1 MSMAYILALILVVLI
16 IIFLYFIEPL
26 ISREKIKNKNEHG
39 SARWSTKQ
47 EIEKNFH
54 REEVDN
60 IKKSGFPVYYSK
72 NNKLVWFDLETPHWI
87 YLGSTGS
94 GKSVTAVIPQCSF
107 IATAKVKKSVFI
119 TDPKG
124 EIFSTT
130 SRMFK
135 ENGYNILTLDFR
147 NPSLSNHL
155 NILEPIIRE
164 YEEYSKNENETIP
177 YLKQIEKLKENNF
190 NLENKLKTIK
200 LSKINQER
208 IKSKINDN
216 LKEIDEKQQ
225 VVMNY
230 KNKSIEH
237 LAEANQLISSLSTMI
252 MEDKTAKE
260 AFWNNSA
267 SDLLYGIIALFLE
280 DYVDGKIKREQITLS
295 SIKKFQNSSM
305 TEKNL
310 KILRKYVESKPYGL
324 KSKDKLIPIISTSE
338 NTYKSIT
345 SIFNERMTLF
355 DDINVENITSNSD
368 FDFDILGKEPTV
380 LYCCIPDESKIYY
393 ALVSIVVSLIYKTL
407 VLLCNSQPNKRLPYD
422 LVFLLDEFANTP
434 PLSDIETIVS
444 VARSRGMHFQ
454 FFLQSFAQLD
464 NLYGK
469 DVSQIIQDNCGLAY
483 LKTNTQETA
492 EAISKRLGN
501 KTIET
506 TSLNYSMSLLN
517 NNGSKGTSL
526 IARNLMTADE
536 IKQLHFKTII
546 FPTKGYPIF
555 RDTVIYKK
563 FSCYKDGCVE
573 RKIRPLER
581 LVNTYYTVE
590 QLDISNDKSV
600 NIIPQKMSSKEQN
613 QRDRLIKIVNE
624 VIKLFG
630 KVDFNVEYVK
640 DKDDLMAEI
649 YLSPPLS
656 MNDITGIE
664 KLTEKM
670 NFIYN
675 AVSSKE
681 KIKRKNRNSKIEIF
695 LNQEG

>member
-1 MSMAYILALILVVLI
+1 MPILHMVVLVIVTLI

-26 ISREKIKNKNEHG
+26 ITRQKIKSNNEHG
-39 SARWSTKQ
+39 SARWATKQ

-54 REEVDN
+54 KEQIKH

-72 NNKLVWFDLETPHWI
+72 DNKQVWFDFDTPHWI

-107 IATAKVKKSVFI
+107 IANADIKKSVFI

-130 SRMFK
+130 SKMF
-135 ENGYNILTLDFR
+135 EEQGYKILTLDFR

-164 YEEYSKNENETIP
+164 YELFNKNEKLANNE
-177 YLKQIEKLKENNF
+177 L
-190 NLENKLKTIK
+190 
-200 LSKINQER
+200 
-208 IKSKINDN
+208 
-216 LKEIDEKQQ
+216 DEKKK
-225 VVMNY
+225 MNY

-237 LAEANQLISSLSTMI
+237 LAECNQLISSLSTMI

-267 SDLLYGIIALFLE
+267 SDLLYGIISLFLE
-280 DYVDGKIKREQITLS
+280 DYADGKIRREQITLS

-305 TEKNL
+305 TERNL
-310 KILRKYVESKPYGL
+310 KTLRKYVEAKPYGL

-355 DDINVENITSNSD
+355 DDVNVENITSNSD

-444 VARSRGMHFQ
+444 VARSRGMYFQ

-469 DVSQIIQDNCGLAY
+469 EVSQIIQDNCGLAY

-506 TSLNYSMSLLN
+506 TSLNYSISLIN

-536 IKQLHFKTII
+536 IKQLHYKTII
-546 FPTKGYPIF
+546 FPTIGYPIF
-555 RDTVIYKK
+555 RDTVVYQK
-563 FSCYKDGCVE
+563 FSCYKKGCISRE
-573 RKIRPLER
+573 TRPLER

-590 QLDISNDKSV
+590 QLKFESANSNEETKLNTVESQMKTKLV
-600 NIIPQKMSSKEQN
+600 SIINKV
-613 QRDRLIKIVNE
+613 IKI
-624 VIKLFG
+624 FG
-630 KVDFNVEYVK
+630 KIDFNVDYVK
-640 DKDDLMAEI
+640 ENNVMIAKL
-649 YLSPPLS
+649 YLAPPLS
-656 MNDITGIE
+656 TADIVGLEELSE
-664 KLTEKM
+664 KY
-670 NFIYN
+670 NFAYN
-675 AVSSKE
+675 AISDKE
-681 KIKRKNRNSKIEIF
+681 KVNKKNRNSLIEIF
-695 LNQEG
+695 LVDREKEM

>member
-1 MSMAYILALILVVLI
+1 MPIAYIMILVIIFLI

-26 ISREKIKNKNEHG
+26 ISRQKIRNNNEHG
-39 SARWSTKQ
+39 SARWSSKK
-47 EIEKNFH
+47 EIEYNFH
-54 REEVDN
+54 KEKVSHIN
-60 IKKSGFPVYYSK
+60 TSGFPVYYSK
-72 NNKLVWFDLETPHWI
+72 NNKIVWFDIDTPHWI

-107 IATAKVKKSVFI
+107 IATAKNKKSVFI

-130 SRMFK
+130 SKMFK
-135 ENGYNILTLDFR
+135 DNGYRILTLDFR

-164 YEEYSKNENETIP
+164 YEQYSLN
-177 YLKQIEKLKENNF
+177 EKLSVKE
-190 NLENKLKTIK
+190 T
-200 LSKINQER
+200 
-208 IKSKINDN
+208 
-216 LKEIDEKQQ
+216 DEVKK
-225 VVMNY
+225 MNY

-237 LAEANQLISSLSTMI
+237 LAESNQLISSLSTMI

-260 AFWNNSA
+260 QFWNNSA
-267 SDLLYGIIALFLE
+267 SDLLYGIISLFLE
-280 DYVDGKIKREQITLS
+280 DYIAGTIKREQITLT

-305 TEKNL
+305 TEKNI

-407 VLLCNSQPNKRLPYD
+407 VLLCNTQQNKRLPYD
-422 LVFLLDEFANTP
+422 LVFMLDEFANTP

-444 VARSRGMHFQ
+444 VARSRGMYFQ

-469 DVSQIIQDNCGLAY
+469 EVSQIIQDNCGLAY

-506 TSLNYSMSLLN
+506 TSLNYSMSFLN

-546 FPTKGYPIF
+546 FPTIGYPIF

-563 FSCYKDGCVE
+563 FSCYKPGCIDRE
-573 RKIRPLER
+573 IRPLER

-590 QLDISNDKSV
+590 QLKFDSEQKSNV
-600 NIIPQKMSSKEQN
+600 MPQKMSDKEQR
-613 QRDRLIKIVNE
+613 QRDELLKIANE
-624 VIKLFG
+624 VLKIFG
-630 KVDFNVEYVK
+630 KVDFNVEYIK
-640 DKDDLMAEI
+640 DKNDLIAEI
-649 YLSPPLS
+649 FLAPPLS
-656 MNDITGIE
+656 TNDILGLE
-664 KLTEKM
+664 ELSAKM
-670 NFIYN
+670 NFNYN
-675 AVSSKE
+675 AISNKE
-681 KIKRKNRNSKIEIF
+681 QINRKNRNSKIEIF
-695 LNQEG
+695 LTSKEG

>member
-1 MSMAYILALILVVLI
+1 MPFIYAVILFIVSLML
-16 IIFLYFIEPL
+16 IFLYLVEPFIT
-26 ISREKIKNKNEHG
+26 RQKIRNNNEHG
-39 SARWSTKQ
+39 SARWATKQ
-47 EIEKNFH
+47 EIEKDFKK
-54 REEVDN
+54 EEVNN
-60 IKKSGFPVYYSK
+60 INESGFPVYYSK
-72 NNKLVWFDLETPHWI
+72 DNKQVWFDTNTPHWI

-107 IATAKVKKSVFI
+107 IATAKTKKSVFI

-124 EIFSTT
+124 EIFQTT
-130 SRMFK
+130 SKMF
-135 ENGYNILTLDFR
+135 EEQGYKILTLDFR

-155 NILEPIIRE
+155 NILEPIIKE
-164 YEEYSKNENETIP
+164 YELYTKNDKLAKECNNE
-177 YLKQIEKLKENNF
+177 KEKMKYQNE
-190 NLENKLKTIK
+190 
-200 LSKINQER
+200 
-208 IKSKINDN
+208 
-216 LKEIDEKQQ
+216 
-225 VVMNY
+225 
-230 KNKSIEH
+230 SIEH
-237 LAEANQLISSLSTMI
+237 LAECNQLISSLSTMI

-267 SDLLYGIIALFLE
+267 SDLLYGIISLFLE
-280 DYVDGKIKREQITLS
+280 DYADGKIDREQITLS

-305 TEKNL
+305 AGKNL
-310 KILRKYVESKPYGL
+310 KTLIKYVEGKSYGL
-324 KSKDKLIPIISTSE
+324 KSKDKLIPIITTSE

-355 DDINVENITSNSD
+355 DDINVENITSDSD
-368 FDFDILGKEPTV
+368 FEFDILGKQPTV

-444 VARSRGMHFQ
+444 VARSRGMYFQ

-469 DVSQIIQDNCGLAY
+469 EVSQIIQDNCGLAY

-506 TSLNYSMSLLN
+506 TSLNYSLSFMN

-546 FPTKGYPIF
+546 FPTIGYPIF
-555 RDTVIYKK
+555 RDTVVYQK
-563 FSCYKDGCVE
+563 FSCYKKGMID
-573 RKIRPLER
+573 RKVRPLER
-581 LVNTYYTVE
+581 LVNTYHTVE
-590 QLDISNDKSV
+590 KLKFDEEEQPKQEQPKVNDET
-600 NIIPQKMSSKEQN
+600 QK
-613 QRDRLIKIVNE
+613 QRTELYNLINKVVEI
-624 VIKLFG
+624 FG
-630 KVDFNVEYVK
+630 KVDKEVEYVVDNGK
-640 DKDDLMAEI
+640 VTAELYI
-649 YLSPPLS
+649 APPLS
-656 MNDITGIE
+656 LSDITSLEENSE
-664 KLTEKM
+664 KYNFKYEAITEKQKIKK
-670 NFIYN
+670 NGRNSLILI
-675 AVSSKE
+675 SLLDEGE
-681 KIKRKNRNSKIEIF
+681 KIDEHRRN
-695 LNQEG
+695 N

>member
-1 MSMAYILALILVVLI
+1 MPLAYIMILVIVTMI

-26 ISREKIKNKNEHG
+26 ITRQKIKNNNEHG

-47 EIEKNFH
+47 EINKNFSK
-54 REEVDN
+54 EEIRHIN
-60 IKKSGFPVYYSK
+60 KSGFPVYYSK
-72 NNKLVWFDLETPHWI
+72 DNKYVWFDKDTPHWI

-107 IATAKVKKSVFI
+107 IATAKTKKSVFI

-130 SRMFK
+130 SKMFQ
-135 ENGYNILTLDFR
+135 EQGYKVLTLDFR

-155 NILEPIIRE
+155 NILEPIIKE
-164 YEEYSKNENETIP
+164 YELFNENE
-177 YLKQIEKLKENNF
+177 KLASETDNEND
-190 NLENKLKTIK
+190 
-200 LSKINQER
+200 KI
-208 IKSKINDN
+208 
-216 LKEIDEKQQ
+216 
-225 VVMNY
+225 NY

-237 LAEANQLISSLSTMI
+237 LAECNQLISSLSTMI

-267 SDLLYGIIALFLE
+267 SDLLYGIISLFLE
-280 DYVDGKIKREQITLS
+280 DYADGKIKREQITLS

-305 TEKNL
+305 TDKNL
-310 KILRKYVESKPYGL
+310 KLLRKYVELKPYGL

-368 FDFDILGKEPTV
+368 FAFNILGKEPTV

-407 VLLCNSQPNKRLPYD
+407 VLLCNEQENKRLPYD

-444 VARSRGMHFQ
+444 VARSRGMYFQ

-469 DVSQIIQDNCGLAY
+469 EVSQIIQDNCGLAY

-506 TSLNYSMSLLN
+506 TSVNYSMSFLN

-526 IARNLMTADE
+526 IARSLMTADE
-536 IKQLHFKTII
+536 IKQLHYKTII
-546 FPTKGYPIF
+546 FPTIGYPIF
-555 RDTVIYKK
+555 RDTVVYQK
-563 FSCYKDGCVE
+563 FSCYSDGAIK
-573 RKIRPLER
+573 RDIRPLER

-590 QLDISNDKSV
+590 KLNFDNKKEEDTTKIETEESKNKSKLIE
-600 NIIPQKMSSKEQN
+600 IINQIIKM
-613 QRDRLIKIVNE
+613 
-624 VIKLFG
+624 FG
-630 KVDFNVEYVK
+630 KIDFNVEYVK
-640 DKDDLMAEI
+640 DNNMTIMAE
-649 YLSPPLS
+649 LFLAPPLS
-656 MNDITGIE
+656 TGDLAGLE
-664 KLTEKM
+664 ELSNKL
-670 NFIYN
+670 NFHYN
-675 AVSSKE
+675 AISSKE
-681 KIKRKNRNSKIEIF
+681 KVKRKNRNSKLEIS
-695 LNQEG
+695 LIDEEG